1 MTSPAYAQLMAR
13 YNRWQNDNLIAAAET
28 LDDGARTADRGAFF
42 GSITRT
48 FSHLLWGDGI
58 WLGRFIGQ
66 DLSSGGIGN
75 SFALADDWHS
85 FRDRRAQ
92 MDARILDW
100 ADQVKPEWFAG
111 EMTWYSGAMG
121 REVTLPLSVLSV
133 QMFNHQTYHRGQ
145 IYAMLTAAG
154 ARPGDTDV
162 FFLPDLT
169 DPPG

>member
-1 MTSPAYAQLMAR
+1 MT
-13 YNRWQNDNLIAAAET
+13 
-28 LDDGARTADRGAFF
+28 
-42 GSITRT
+42 
-48 FSHLLWGDGI
+48 I

-133 QMFNHQTYHRGQ
+133 QMFNHQTHHRGQ
-145 IYAMLTAAG
+145 IHAMLTAAG

-169 DPPG
+169 DPPARSSHGAHEFVTGNMIFPWKSAGTSALCRTFKPEPGRMMQIKTRHAKQRQQRKQL